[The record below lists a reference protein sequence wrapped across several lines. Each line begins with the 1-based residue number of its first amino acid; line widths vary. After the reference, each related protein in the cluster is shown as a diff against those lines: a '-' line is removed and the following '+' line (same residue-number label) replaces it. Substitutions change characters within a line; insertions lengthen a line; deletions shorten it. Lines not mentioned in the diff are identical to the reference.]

1 VANFYNKQSG
11 GGFQKRGGFG
21 GGGGGGGRGF
31 GGGGSFGGGQ
41 KEMFNTVCNEC
52 GNACEVPFRPN
63 GKKPVF
69 CRDCFR
75 KEEGLGEAPRYGARE
90 FDDRP
95 RAFASRPERPSAP
108 APRPPAPGNDEVVRQ
123 LKQLNEKMDELLDAL
138 ATFVE
143 AGQEEGFEDMDE
155 EDVEDEETLDLDGET
170 PEETESEVS

>member
-1 VANFYNKQSG
+1 MRDFK
-11 GGFQKRGGFG
+11 KGGFG
-21 GGGGGGGRGF
+21 GGGFKGGAGHGASRGGPQKGGGFKGGF
-31 GGGGSFGGGQ
+31 SRPM
-41 KEMFNTVCNEC
+41 EMHQATCASCNK
-52 GNACEVPFRPN
+52 ACEVPFRPN